1 MLQQVELASTFFNNF
16 FKLAT
21 TKFCCVTM
29 FEVGGNTCKN
39 ATLLRCK
46 LKKNVARITGPLY
59 NIHYTFLA
67 SEPRSERWNLVR
79 SIRLLTVIRD

>member
-1 MLQQVELASTFFNNF
+1 MQKRNIVALQVEE
-16 FKLAT
+16 K
-21 TKFCCVTM
+21 CC
-29 FEVGGNTCKN
+29 
-39 ATLLRCK
+39 
-46 LKKNVARITGPLY
+46 RITGPLY